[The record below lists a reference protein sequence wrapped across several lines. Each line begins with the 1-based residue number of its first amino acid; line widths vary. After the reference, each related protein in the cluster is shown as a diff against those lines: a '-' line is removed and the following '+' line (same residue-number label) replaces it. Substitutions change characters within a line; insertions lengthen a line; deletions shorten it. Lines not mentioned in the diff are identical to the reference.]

1 MTTGSEMGRSPEK
14 SSFSLACRL
23 LSQFI
28 KDKRC
33 PSELGLGMLSPY
45 LDIAPIGKCEGHR
58 PPTTM
63 SLLPGVVVSDE
74 DDADEAPN
82 HVDSDLSAPP
92 ANSKDSEN
100 GQLTIF
106 YGGNVVVFDHFP
118 PEKAMELMQLASG
131 SPQKL
136 SFAAPTTVSTDHV
149 SCRLPSLAPQ
159 PQPNF
164 SGEFLLLC
172 KPTTYSPQPSF
183 LICEQRTDLPL
194 QGRHHFTVSW
204 RRGRTGL
211 AQRHLIQ

>member
-1 MTTGSEMGRSPEK
+1 
-14 SSFSLACRL
+14 
-23 LSQFI
+23 
-28 KDKRC
+28 
-33 PSELGLGMLSPY
+33 MLSPY

-92 ANSKDSEN
+92 ANSKDSQN

-106 YGGNVVVFDHFP
+106 YGGNVVVLDDFP

-164 SGEFLLLC
+164 S
-172 KPTTYSPQPSF
+172 
-183 LICEQRTDLPL
+183 DLPIARKASL
-194 QGRHHFTVSW
+194 HRFLEKRKDRISAKAPYPASVKLEEMSFKTSTVAGGS
-204 RRGRTGL
+204 
-211 AQRHLIQ
+211 